1 MDLLDLLKLMFRR
14 WYVSA
19 PVVVVTLGAALA
31 FGLAIQPEY
40 KTEVAILLVPPTT
53 SAAAPAPNATPRP
66 GNPWL
71 RIGENAMAQAV
82 QISTSAHDARK
93 RIAAAGG
100 DPDYEVGLVTRSS
113 ILTVAVT
120 AATEESARKTV
131 EAITQLIHDE
141 VAGQQAQ
148 YRPNPGEQITT
159 EVLDP
164 GLNIVQSRSNVLR
177 AQVVIAAIGAL
188 LAAVAAVVW
197 DAVAR
202 RRASARLGQRRDGP
216 NPMAWNAGQA
226 PVGPPPRPAPAGAPA
241 PVARS
246 APVSGGPGR
255 EATQPLSRVAAGVH
269 PPDDRRPRYP
279 ADDRYAGADD
289 HYRRPGTD
297 DQHAGPA
304 VEDRYP
310 DDRYAGSVGNER
322 TGGHLPHD
330 RAAGQGGNG
339 RAAAQPG
346 EETILLTST
355 ARNVLDD
362 PGR

>member
-19 PVVVVTLGAALA
+19 PIVVVTLGAALA

-53 SAAAPAPNATPRP
+53 SAAPDEDAAPRP

-82 QISTSAHDARK
+82 QISTSAHDART

-120 AATEESARKTV
+120 ASSEESARKTV
-131 EAITQLIHDE
+131 EAVTQLIHDE
-141 VAGQQAQ
+141 VAGQQAP
-148 YRPNPGEQITT
+148 YKPNPGEQITT

-164 GLNIVQSRSNVLR
+164 GLNIVPSRSNVLR
-177 AQVVIAAIGAL
+177 AQVVITAIGLL
-188 LAAVAAVVW
+188 LAAVAAVVH

-202 RRASARLGQRRDGP
+202 RRASSRLGQRRDART
-216 NPMAWNAGQA
+216 PMAWNAGQA
-226 PVGPPPRPAPAGAPA
+226 VVNGPRPGPAPAVSPAPA
-241 PVARS
+241 ARV
-246 APVSGGPGR
+246 APVSPGPGR
-255 EATQPLSRVAAGVH
+255 EPTQSLSRRDRHGA
-269 PPDDRRPRYP
+269 DDRIPAHPTDDRHPGPP
-279 ADDRYAGADD
+279 ADDRG
-289 HYRRPGTD
+289 PG
-297 DQHAGPA
+297 P
-304 VEDRYP
+304 
-310 DDRYAGSVGNER
+310 
-322 TGGHLPHD
+322 
-330 RAAGQGGNG
+330 GGNG
-339 RAAAQPG
+339 RGGGTPS
-346 EETILLTST
+346 EETILLTTT
-355 ARNVLDD
+355 ARHVVDD

>member
-19 PVVVVTLGAALA
+19 PIVVVTLGAALA

-53 SAAAPAPNATPRP
+53 SAAPEPDAAPRP

-82 QISTSAHDARK
+82 QISTSAHDART

-113 ILTVAVT
+113 ILTIAVT
-120 AATEESARKTV
+120 ASSEESARRTV
-131 EAITQLIHDE
+131 EAVTQLVHDE
-141 VAGQQAQ
+141 VAGQQAP

-164 GLNIVQSRSNVLR
+164 GLNILPSRSNVLR
-177 AQVVIAAIGAL
+177 AQVVILAIGLL
-188 LAAVAAVVW
+188 LAAVAAVVH

-202 RRASARLGQRRDGP
+202 RRANARPGVRRDAP
-216 NPMAWNAGQA
+216 TPMAWNGGPAVTAGQA
-226 PVGPPPRPAPAGAPA
+226 VVNSPRPGPAVAA
-241 PVARS
+241 TPVARTAPISPAPMTRAAAVS
-246 APVSGGPGR
+246 AGR
-255 EATQPLSRVAAGVH
+255 EPTQAVSRRAARGPEDRIPAHPVH
-269 PPDDRRPRYP
+269 DRHPDPRAEDRYAGPQ
-279 ADDRYAGADD
+279 ADDRYAD
-289 HYRRPGTD
+289 P
-297 DQHAGPA
+297 
-304 VEDRYP
+304 
-310 DDRYAGSVGNER
+310 SVD
-322 TGGHLPHD
+322 D
-330 RAAGQGGNG
+330 RAAAP
-339 RAAAQPG
+339 AA
-346 EETILLTST
+346 EETVLLTST
-355 ARNVLDD
+355 ARKVLDD